1 MKWVM
6 LLMVW
11 TSPVFAEDWQKLDSD
26 GINKALTA
34 RVLQY
39 SQATQNFFADGRT
52 LYESPLPS
60 WGEWRVQ
67 NDQYCSVWPPQN
79 IWVCYDIER
88 DDSGLHIRFV
98 SDSGTI
104 TTGTYIDLN

>member
-1 MKWVM
+1 MRCWMILV
-6 LLMVW
+6 LWANPL
-11 TSPVFAEDWQKLDSD
+11 FAGDWHKLNTE
-26 GINKALTA
+26 GITNALTA

-39 SQATQNFFADGRT
+39 SNATQNFFADGRT
-52 LYESPLPS
+52 LYESPMPS
-60 WGEWRVQ
+60 WGKWRAQ

-88 DDSGLHIRFV
+88 DETGLHIRFV
-98 SDSGTI
+98 SNSGAK